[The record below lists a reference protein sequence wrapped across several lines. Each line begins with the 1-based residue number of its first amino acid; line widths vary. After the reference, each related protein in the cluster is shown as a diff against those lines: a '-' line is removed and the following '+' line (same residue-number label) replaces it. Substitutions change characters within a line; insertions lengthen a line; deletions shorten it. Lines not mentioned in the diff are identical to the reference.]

1 MVPTRQ
7 SGEAA
12 RGFCRHE
19 RTYGKPLILSLIKAK
34 LRSVVKMLQ
43 QKQQETIMF
52 DGFYIGLGD
61 RFDDDRRR
69 VPRASSYNEIR
80 TSLEPTNNSKDT

>member
-1 MVPTRQ
+1 MVRTQAP
-7 SGEAA
+7 
-12 RGFCRHE
+12 RGLRRHE
-19 RTYGKPLILSLIKAK
+19 RNYWKPLIVSLVKAK
-34 LRSVVKMLQ
+34 LRAVVKVLQ
-43 QKQQETIMF
+43 QKRPETIMF

-80 TSLEPTNNSKDT
+80 ASLEQTNNSKDT